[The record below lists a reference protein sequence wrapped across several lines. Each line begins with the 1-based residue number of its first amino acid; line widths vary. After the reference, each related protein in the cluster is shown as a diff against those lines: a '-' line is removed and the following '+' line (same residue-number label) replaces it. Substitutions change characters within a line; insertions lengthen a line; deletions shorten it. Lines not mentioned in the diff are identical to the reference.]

1 MTVAHLK
8 ERMDARFNAVDRRFN
23 AVAKRFDAL
32 DKKLDAHLA
41 APQFCSNITIGSWT
55 NITNA
60 SKSSQTG
67 VDPRETSDRRRAVA
81 QRRRDRREFYRL
93 LAPRRRALAV

>member
-32 DKKLDAHLA
+32 DKKLDARLA
-41 APQFCSNITIGSWT
+41 SITVLL
-55 NITNA
+55 
-60 SKSSQTG
+60 KHHDRV
-67 VDPRETSDRRRAVA
+67 VDEHHERLKELANRRRPT
-81 QRRRDRREFYRL
+81 RDI
-93 LAPRRRALAV
+93 